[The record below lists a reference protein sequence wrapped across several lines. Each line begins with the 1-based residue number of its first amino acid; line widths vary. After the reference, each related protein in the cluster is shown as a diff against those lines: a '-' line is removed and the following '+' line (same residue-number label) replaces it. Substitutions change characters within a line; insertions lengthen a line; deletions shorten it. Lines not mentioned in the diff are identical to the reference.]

1 MAQIDKNILP
11 NHVAIVPDGN
21 RRWARA
27 RGLADWQGHWSGAEK
42 TREQVQAAFDLGIYC
57 LSWWGG
63 SWSNLTERS
72 KIEINSLF
80 RIYNKYFC
88 ELIKK
93 KEIYQHQ
100 VKVNVIGRWKEILP
114 AKAKEAAIKLE
125 EATKG
130 HNQRLLNFFIAY
142 DGRDEMISAVKSLA
156 REARR
161 NKSLKIT
168 REVLKAHLWTAE
180 LPPVDLLIRT
190 GSSADPH
197 NSAGF
202 MMWLT
207 ANSQLY
213 FSKGYYPDFGK
224 KEFLAA
230 IKEYQNRERRLGK

>member
-1 MAQIDKNILP
+1 MDKIDKNLLP

-72 KIEINSLF
+72 RIEINSLF
-80 RIYNKYFC
+80 QIYNKYFR

-93 KEIYQHQ
+93 KEIYEHQ

-114 AKAKEAAIKLE
+114 PKVKETVAKLE
-125 EATKG
+125 QATKG

-142 DGRDEMISAVKSLA
+142 DGRDEMLSAVKGITQAA
-156 REARR
+156 RQ

-190 GSSADPH
+190 GSSSDPH

-213 FSKGYYPDFGK
+213 FPKGYYPDFGK
-224 KEFLAA
+224 KEFIAA
-230 IKEYQNRERRLGK
+230 IREYQNRERRLGK

>member
-1 MAQIDKNILP
+1 MDKIDKNILP
-11 NHVAIVPDGN
+11 KYVVIVPDGN
-21 RRWARA
+21 RRWAREK
-27 RGLADWQGHWSGAEK
+27 GLADWQGHWHGAEK

-63 SWSNLTERS
+63 SWGNLTERS
-72 KIEINSLF
+72 KIEINNLF
-80 RIYNKYFC
+80 RIYDKYFR

-100 VKVNVIGRWKEILP
+100 VKVNVIGRWNEILP
-114 AKAKEAAIKLE
+114 PKAKEAIDQLT
-125 EATKG
+125 EATKK
-130 HNQRLLNFFIAY
+130 HSQRILNFFIAY
-142 DGRDEMISAVKSLA
+142 DGRDEMLTAIRSIV

-161 NKSLKIT
+161 NKNLKIT
-168 REVLKAHLWTAE
+168 KGVLKAHLWTAE

-190 GSSADPH
+190 GSSSDPH

-213 FSKGYYPDFGK
+213 FPKGYYPDFGRE
-224 KEFLAA
+224 EFIAA
-230 IKEYQNRERRLGK
+230 IKEYQKRERRLGK